1 MEIIGDRQ
9 KEIERQLAEIEEN
22 DRKTREALAQAMAM
36 LNPSSST
43 PSPVEQP
50 PYAPED
56 DEDFGDDVT
65 SGLEGEIERPIDFE
79 RGMEDEEDNDPGR
92 DGETRG

>member
-1 MEIIGDRQ
+1 MMYSG
-9 KEIERQLAEIEEN
+9 
-22 DRKTREALAQAMAM
+22 
-36 LNPSSST
+36 
-43 PSPVEQP
+43 
-50 PYAPED
+50 

-65 SGLEGEIERPIDFE
+65 SGLFEGEIEQSDFE